1 MLVAIMVLNSDQAQI
16 WSRDCFMSNL
26 GIAFNNAKSSAGIYL
41 WLCQTM
47 DTVHPTRQVT
57 FIFNVYYIWVF
68 IYLYIYNWQLYNM
81 ALKIVY
87 PVSNIPCLPWYT
99 MVDVNSLAITV
110 FNFHTILVTAIDT
123 CLLSLPLN
131 QLSLCYRHQFTVI
144 TTQPAVT
151 LLSTPV
157 YCHNHSTLFTVTATN
172 TAVTQLSPSAYCQC
186 HSWS

>member
-144 TTQPAVT
+144 TTQPC
-151 LLSTPV
+151 LLSLP
-157 YCHNHSTLFTVTATN
+157 LI
-172 TAVTQLSPSAYCQC
+172 QLSLSYHHLLTASVTHEAKSA
-186 HSWS
+186 SDPPLNTT